1 MRSMS
6 PRLVCWIV
14 AIILGAFL
22 FGWVKS
28 TRRNY
33 WLLRDCQEGVAVVT
47 KESWAGH
54 NSRREAGLSAEAS
67 WVQRAGELSRG
78 AGKLATLLGF
88 VLFIAIYGCIR
99 LLRRNF

>member
-6 PRLVCWIV
+6 LRLVGWIV

-47 KESWAGH
+47 KESWAGRH
-54 NSRREAGLSAEAS
+54 RVSLRKKRVTKSRSRSPAS
-67 WVQRAGELSRG
+67 WAAVVKTFR
-78 AGKLATLLGF
+78 
-88 VLFIAIYGCIR
+88 
-99 LLRRNF
+99 